1 MKKTVLFIA
10 LLFSMLTFAQ
20 TASVNGSIVGKQL
33 FRSINVSKLSPTGGM
48 EFITTKAISPDGKF
62 AMQLS
67 VAAPDIYVL
76 ELTDGASL
84 KRHQVL
90 VVAPN
95 EQLNLQFNSSY
106 QNLQLT
112 AATGSKEVEFM
123 QKYQAFA
130 LQAEAQ
136 SKTFEQRYMAATT
149 DADKKQV
156 QVEFE
161 QFYLQFQQNTQRL
174 LSANATLLSAGFMAY
189 SEFGNAFA
197 ANKDLFALV
206 GNGLKSNY
214 PKHWL
219 TQEIDVR
226 LQQAV
231 VVGSV
236 APEIE
241 LKGINGETIK
251 LSDLKGKYVLI
262 DFWASWCGPCRME
275 SPTLVRAY
283 NQYKDKNFAILS
295 VSLDNN
301 KDKWVAA
308 IQADGL
314 NWPWH
319 GSSLM
324 RWNCP
329 VARRYAVSSIP
340 YSLLVDPQGKVM
352 AIGLRGEALLTKLA
366 QVLGK

>member
-1 MKKTVLFIA
+1 
-10 LLFSMLTFAQ
+10 MLNA
-20 TASVNGSIVGKQL
+20 
-33 FRSINVSKLSPTGGM
+33 
-48 EFITTKAISPDGKF
+48 
-62 AMQLS
+62 
-67 VAAPDIYVL
+67 
-76 ELTDGASL
+76 
-84 KRHQVL
+84 H
-90 VVAPN
+90 
-95 EQLNLQFNSSY
+95 
-106 QNLQLT
+106 
-112 AATGSKEVEFM
+112 EVEFM

-231 VVGSV
+231 VVGSA